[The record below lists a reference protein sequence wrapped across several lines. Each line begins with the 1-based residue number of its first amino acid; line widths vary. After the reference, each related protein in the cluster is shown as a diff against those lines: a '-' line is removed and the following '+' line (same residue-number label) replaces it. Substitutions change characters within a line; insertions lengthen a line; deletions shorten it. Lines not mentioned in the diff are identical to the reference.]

1 MEFTEI
7 FASVAALSA
16 AVISLTQ
23 FLKIRFNLKDL
34 IAQLLSIL
42 IAFGFSFLG
51 WWLELGMFV
60 DLTVFEVIFTALSV
74 AFFNNGLFKFGK
86 NLFQFRV

>member
-1 MEFTEI
+1 MDFQEI
-7 FASVAALSA
+7 FTSVAALSA
-16 AVISLTQ
+16 AVIALTQ
-23 FLKIRFNLKDL
+23 FLKTRFKIKDL

-51 WWLELGMFV
+51 WWLNLGIFV
-60 DLTVFEVIFTALSV
+60 DLSVFEVIFTALAV
-74 AFFNNGLFKFGK
+74 AFFDNGLFKFGK